1 MGNWYRILL
10 ADDIV
15 SDEMTYGS
23 MKDIRTGRFILIDGI
38 PCRVV
43 EIETSAPGKHGAAKM
58 RITAVGVFDGAKRT
72 LLKPSDAD
80 SEIPIIA
87 KKKAQVVSLSENR
100 VQLMDSE
107 SFETFEVNIPAE
119 MKDAL
124 KPGTEVEMLSYGES
138 RAISRILSNV

>member
-1 MGNWYRILL
+1 M
-10 ADDIV
+10 DDV
-15 SDEMTYGS
+15 SEEISYVS
-23 MKDIRTGRFILIDGI
+23 MKEIRNGRFILIDNI

-80 SEIPIIA
+80 AEVPIIG
-87 KKKAQVVSLSENR
+87 KRKAQVVSMSENR

-107 SFETFEVNIPAE
+107 TYETFEINMDE
-119 MKDAL
+119 EFRSSL
-124 KPGTEVEMLSYGES
+124 KPGAEVELLVYGEQK
-138 RAISRILSNV
+138 AVSRILSSA